1 MYLSDF
7 DLQQLDE
14 QKLRALPAEQKE
26 ALLVKLLWDLK
37 DAREQLKTN
46 SQTSSRPPRSD
57 TPWPSHDPA
66 GEEVDAAADKGG
78 ERKSEAEVSATNPA
92 AEAESSDV
100 TAPAVETTPAI
111 STEQTPRK
119 PGRQVGAP
127 GQSRQVSL
135 PVSATVNHLP
145 ATCAC
150 CGQALEP
157 AEFIARTGLY
167 VLELETDLVAGLRGL
182 QVCHEKH
189 RYGEITCR
197 CGHVNCSAPG
207 RCSTDPLWTVEL
219 TEWHLVGPLLVSLL
233 VCLSHRLHLS
243 RRRIQE
249 FLRDWLG
256 IELSTSTIN
265 HCLHEAGR
273 AVEPLEEQLVEELQQ
288 ATLAYADETPWKE
301 WGRLLWL
308 WVIITPTICLYF
320 IGYRS
325 KEILA
330 QVLGE
335 GFVGWLMSDG
345 YQVYRQF
352 RQRLRCWAHLL
363 RKAEGLKQSL
373 NAEARAFGQA
383 THDLLSDLMA
393 AIYQAREGPAV
404 DLTPRFRDRLD
415 AFRRLC
421 EQHRDSRHEK
431 TRALAREFLN
441 DWEAVWIVVAHPYL
455 PLTNNEAERALRHW
469 VIARLLSQ
477 GTRTEQGSRA
487 FALLASVIDTCRR
500 RNLLPWP
507 YLAQVIAERRK
518 GNPAPLLPAA
528 ASFEVMVTGG

>member
-7 DLQQLDE
+7 DLQQFDE
-14 QKLRALPAEQKE
+14 RKLIALPAGQKD

-37 DAREQLKTN
+37 DARERLKAN

-57 TPWPSHDPA
+57 PPWQSHDPA
-66 GEEVDAAADKGG
+66 DEAVDVIDAEGG
-78 ERKSEAEVSATNPA
+78 ETESEVEGSAASSAAEV
-92 AEAESSDV
+92 ESNDV
-100 TAPAVETTPAI
+100 TAPVVETTPANAAN
-111 STEQTPRK
+111 QTPRQV
-119 PGRQVGAP
+119 GRQVGAP
-127 GQSRQVSL
+127 GHSRQVSL
-135 PVSATVNHLP
+135 PVSATVDHLP
-145 ATCAC
+145 ETCAC

-167 VLELETDLVAGLRGL
+167 VLEIETDPAAGLRGL
-182 QVCHEKH
+182 QVRHEKH
-189 RYGEITCR
+189 RYGETACR
-197 CGHVNCSAPG
+197 CGHVNRSEPG
-207 RCSTDPLWTVEL
+207 RCPRDPWWTVGL
-219 TEWHLVGPLLVSLL
+219 TEWHLVGPVLVSLL
-233 VCLSHRLHLS
+233 VCLSHRMHLS

-265 HCLHEAGR
+265 QCLHEAGR

-288 ATLAYADETPWKE
+288 ATLAHADETPWKE

-330 QVLGE
+330 NVFGE

-363 RKAEGLKQSL
+363 RKAAGLNQSL
-373 NAEARAFGQA
+373 TAEARAFGQA

-404 DLTPRFRDRLD
+404 DLIPLFRDRLE
-415 AFRRLC
+415 AFRRFC

-477 GTRTEQGSRA
+477 GTRTEQGSRV

-500 RNLLPWP
+500 RNILPWP
-507 YLAQVIAERRK
+507 YLAKVIAERRK
-518 GNPAPLLPAA
+518 GNPALPLPAA
-528 ASFEVMVTGG
+528 A

>member
-1 MYLSDF
+1 VYLSDF
-7 DLQQLDE
+7 DLQQFDE
-14 QKLRALPAEQKE
+14 QKLTALPAEQKD

-37 DAREQLKTN
+37 DARERLKAN

-57 TPWPSHDPA
+57 PPWHGQDSA
-66 GEEVDAAADKGG
+66 GEELEVAEDGGG
-78 ERKSEAEVSATNPA
+78 ERESEAEVSAASTA
-92 AEAESSDV
+92 AEAEPSEV
-100 TAPAVETTPAI
+100 AAPAAETTLA
-111 STEQTPRK
+111 STADATPK
-119 PGRQVGAP
+119 KAGRQGGAP
-127 GQSRQVSL
+127 GHSRQVSL
-135 PVSATVNHLP
+135 PVSATVNHAP
-145 ATCAC
+145 ANCAC

-157 AEFIARTGLY
+157 TEVIARTGLY
-167 VLELETDLVAGLRGL
+167 VLEIETDPGAGLRGL
-182 QVCHEKH
+182 QVRHEKH
-189 RYGEITCR
+189 LYGEITCR
-197 CGHVNCSAPG
+197 CGHINRSEPG
-207 RCSTDPLWTVEL
+207 RCPTDPLWTVGL

-249 FLRDWLG
+249 CLRDWLG

-265 HCLHEAGR
+265 QCLQEAGR
-273 AVEPLEEQLVEELQQ
+273 AVEPIEEQLVEELQQ

-330 QVLGE
+330 HVFGE

-352 RQRLRCWAHLL
+352 QKRLRCWAHLL
-363 RKAEGLKQSL
+363 RKAQGLKQSL

-393 AIYQAREGPAV
+393 AIYQAREGPPV

-421 EQHRDSRHEK
+421 EQHRDSAHEK

-507 YLAQVIAERRK
+507 YLAKVIAERRK
-518 GNPAPLLPAA
+518 GNVAPPLPAA
-528 ASFEVMVTGG
+528 A